1 MMPLLELRNE
11 MDKPDDRDRR
21 DYRRMS
27 GQIQLFHDRTIPGPY
42 LKKWREHWL
51 RRVLQAEHSVRQNGP
66 PEFANLQLVTLDE
79 LHEIRRI
86 WLHEKHEFDDSLPR
100 IFEEVKGEAFP
111 KKADDGNWLRQ
122 EDWELLRDVCGDDTA
137 FFDLQVSLLGVERRF
152 RGMTRRSGVFE
163 SLEDRLRVG
172 MFQNEQEAVTIL
184 SGQRDRRH
192 EVSGEDSE
200 YRGRQQLSLFDGSVQ
215 PADSIRPEDTE

>member
-1 MMPLLELRNE
+1 LLELRNE
-11 MDKPDDRDRR
+11 LDKPDDRDRR

-42 LKKWREHWL
+42 LKEWRGHWL
-51 RRVLQAEHSVRQNGP
+51 RRVLQAEPRVRANGP
-66 PEFANLQLVTLDE
+66 PEFANIQLGSMGE
-79 LHEIRRI
+79 RHAIRRI

-100 IFEEVKGEAFP
+100 IFEEVAGKPFP

-122 EDWELLRDVCGDDTA
+122 EDWELLRELCGDDKA

-163 SLEDRLRVG
+163 ALED
-172 MFQNEQEAVTIL
+172 
-184 SGQRDRRH
+184 
-192 EVSGEDSE
+192 
-200 YRGRQQLSLFDGSVQ
+200 
-215 PADSIRPEDTE
+215 